1 MGICFANS
9 SIKFC
14 IDHRRENEGM
24 AGSSRKVELPA
35 IFMMSFTGL
44 NQKEKRLRIIFTI
57 IPKRRA
63 FLPYFSRWWLLLI
76 AKNRLKVFI
85 FNLLS
90 IKLASQNRVFVE
102 NRPFTREFKKDLPF
116 GWWER
121 CVPPSMLIFLGWTFR
136 MEWRFGMH
144 LRYVFRFLAIVK
156 MTRWET
162 PFLDSLRSTCVRR
175 SNC

>member
-1 MGICFANS
+1 MREWPEVHERLSFRLFLWCPLPDK
-9 SIKFC
+9 IK
-14 IDHRRENEGM
+14 
-24 AGSSRKVELPA
+24 RKKIKNYFYNYTEK
-35 IFMMSFTGL
+35 TGL
-44 NQKEKRLRIIFTI
+44 F
-57 IPKRRA
+57 
-63 FLPYFSRWWLLLI
+63 PYFSRWWLLLI